1 MTKDIAI
8 SAGNISKTFK
18 IFTQIFVKDG
28 PKEKVSTRRGA
39 FVNVFQGKKGY
50 PKFKALNDVSFC

>member
-8 SAGNISKTFK
+8 SVQNISKTFK
-18 IFTQIFVKDG
+18 I
-28 PKEKVSTRRGA
+28 PKEKVSTLRGA

-50 PKFKALNDVSFC
+50 EKFKALSDVSSLVI